1 MSSEICFAARRDA
14 VQIWSAAHIAAD
26 AEIRITFSTICDLV
40 QASLR
45 GDVARAPSAAQ
56 SLETGSANQETVDI
70 SSGPRKAVLKIFSD
84 KDYEDVS
91 FEAANAIHG
100 FKLQHLNVRLTEE
113 TADLAAGAQAVSVFV
128 NDEVNAAVLMR
139 LAEVGVKCIALR
151 CAGCA
156 LV

>member
-1 MSSEICFAARRDA
+1 M
-14 VQIWSAAHIAAD
+14 
-26 AEIRITFSTICDLV
+26 FSTICDLV

-45 GDVARAPSAAQ
+45 GDVARASSAAQ